1 MKGRSL
7 LCQCISRTSSAA
19 ASSTSFSRHAAPTL
33 YTGQRYQRQRS
44 HFHFA
49 SATKPLPV
57 RSFSEQVE
65 ARHASQT
72 ITPKAAIS
80 TPSRDEERSL
90 HSTIHY
96 VLTRDVGRMS
106 IANLQKARAFL
117 SITSRWKNEKG
128 AVLTEQLLERLY
140 EEKYIGNN
148 LNVVIDADM
157 YNICMDAW
165 NKSNADGQKVANQVE
180 SIINRMEQRYFDH
193 REAPPDNVSYN
204 CLINAYS
211 KSEED
216 LSDQVEATLEKMN
229 NFAQDNN
236 AFSSETASSIRP
248 DETTYNSMMNYYASR
263 KNHHISAQR
272 AEDLLLEMSA
282 QSQQQNSGIQMNS
295 TSFNIVLKAWGNSGG
310 GIQGA
315 KRAEELLRMMLKLRK
330 QHENVQPT
338 TLSFSTVINAYS
350 KVAPEDSAIAVDR
363 VLALLDELEGLY
375 IPDSENI
382 NSCYNAAANVIA
394 KSNLRNPSEMI
405 MELMV
410 RMKNMD
416 AEPDM
421 IMYTSCLEA
430 CVKTGDDDSIKQG
443 KEMLENI
450 IEDPQFQPTAANFNI
465 LLNAILKSKSEQ
477 KIKEGEDLIA
487 KMLEIGDDSRPDS
500 ASFNMIISALSR
512 SSSVC
517 AEEKAVGY
525 LRTML
530 RLYKNEK
537 YEKAKPDSFAFNCVI
552 NMLSRSEKDW
562 ADDVIYRTLASMEA
576 QQKYGNDSVLLDTI
590 TYNVVIGKLAQ
601 SVHVK
606 NAKKVMKLLDTMETM
621 AADGSVAVTPDI
633 ITYTNVLKL
642 QIKLNPQRA
651 ARIAS
656 SFLTRAISRGDEIY
670 IDQVGFYTLLH
681 ALSRSNQL
689 EDAVLAQKAL
699 EWIEQSDRAVKILNS
714 EAYNLVLIAY
724 SKIKTEASAVKALSF
739 LSDRIQSYRKCA
751 KSTIL
756 PTKAGFSAA
765 FIPLCSADKMN
776 DAFSLLKIMKALRIE
791 PDAGCYISMLSAFS
805 GRRSANNA
813 VQAQRVIQQM
823 KDDMKHVPT
832 PAFNAAI
839 NACSWVSG
847 SPIVKRKALDIA
859 FEMFQQARKD
869 NAFDAI
875 TFGLLTKAIMHLS
888 KDDVTRMKLLKPVL
902 ELCAEQGL
910 VGNMMQREMRH
921 LTAKLITPGNI
932 PQEWRKN
939 AKDT

>member
-1 MKGRSL
+1 MTGRSL
-7 LCQCISRTSSAA
+7 LCQCISRTSAA
-19 ASSTSFSRHAAPTL
+19 ASSTSFSRHAAPKL

-49 SATKPLPV
+49 SAAKPLQV

-72 ITPKAAIS
+72 ITPEAAIP
-80 TPSRDEERSL
+80 TPSSDEERSL

-180 SIINRMEQRYFDH
+180 SIIHRMEQRYFDH

-236 AFSSETASSIRP
+236 AFSSKTASSIRP

-272 AEDLLLEMSA
+272 AEDLLLQMSA
-282 QSQQQNSGIQMNS
+282 QSQQQNSGIQMHS

-350 KVAPEDSAIAVDR
+350 TVVPEDSAIAVDR

-394 KSNLRNPSEMI
+394 KSNLQKPHEMI
-405 MELMV
+405 MDLMV

-416 AEPDM
+416 AEPDT

-430 CVKTGDDDSIKQG
+430 CVKTGDDDSIKRG
-443 KEMLENI
+443 KEILEHM

-477 KIKEGEDLIA
+477 KVKEAEDLIP
-487 KMLEIGDDSRPDS
+487 KMLEIGGDSRPDS
-500 ASFNMIISALSR
+500 ASFNMIIRALSR
-512 SSSVC
+512 SSAKC
-517 AEEKAVGY
+517 AEERAVGY

-562 ADDVIYRTLASMEA
+562 ADDVIYKTLASMEA

-699 EWIEQSDRAVKILNS
+699 EWIEQSDRADKILNS

-724 SKIKTEASAVKALSF
+724 SKMKTEESAVKALSF

-756 PTKAGFSAA
+756 PTKAGFSAV

-859 FEMFQQARKD
+859 FEMFQQVRKD

-902 ELCAEQGL
+902 ELCAEKGL

>member
-19 ASSTSFSRHAAPTL
+19 SSTSFFSRHAAPKL
-33 YTGQRYQRQRS
+33 YTGQRYTKHQRS

-49 SATKPLPV
+49 SVATPLQV
-57 RSFSEQVE
+57 RSFSGQVE
-65 ARHASQT
+65 AHHASQT
-72 ITPKAAIS
+72 ITPEAAIP
-80 TPSRDEERSL
+80 TPSSDEERSL

-96 VLTRDVGRMS
+96 VLTRAVGRMS

-128 AVLTEQLLERLY
+128 AVLTEQLLERLC

-148 LNVVIDADM
+148 PNVVIDADM

-180 SIINRMEQRYFDH
+180 SIIHRMEQRYFDH

-216 LSDQVEATLEKMN
+216 LSDQVEATFEKMK
-229 NFAQDNN
+229 A
-236 AFSSETASSIRP
+236 ASSNIRP

-282 QSQQQNSGIQMNS
+282 QSQQQNSGIQMHS

-315 KRAEELLRMMLKLRK
+315 KRAEELLRMMLKLHK

-338 TLSFSTVINAYS
+338 TLTFSTVINAYS

-363 VLALLDELEGLY
+363 ALALLDELEGLY

-394 KSNLRNPSEMI
+394 KSNLQNPSEMI
-405 MELMV
+405 MDLMV

-416 AEPDM
+416 AEPDT

-430 CVKTGDDDSIKQG
+430 CVKTGDDDSIKKG
-443 KEMLENI
+443 KEILEHM

-465 LLNAILKSKSEQ
+465 LLNAILKSNSEQ
-477 KIKEGEDLIA
+477 KIKEGEDLID
-487 KMLEIGDDSRPDS
+487 KMLEIGGDSRPDT
-500 ASFNMIISALSR
+500 ASFNMIIRALSK
-512 SSSVC
+512 SSAVS
-517 AEEKAVGY
+517 AEERAVGY

-530 RLYKNEK
+530 RLYKNDK
-537 YEKAKPDSFAFNCVI
+537 YEKALPDSFAFNCVI
-552 NMLSRSEKDW
+552 NMLSRSKNEW
-562 ADDVIYRTLASMEA
+562 ADEVICRTLASMEA

-633 ITYTNVLKL
+633 ITYTNVLKM

-699 EWIEQSDRAVKILNS
+699 EWIEQQSDRADKILNS
-714 EAYNLVLIAY
+714 EAYNLVMIAY

-751 KSTIL
+751 KSTFL
-756 PTKAGFSAA
+756 PTKAGFSAV
-765 FIPLCSADKMN
+765 FIPLCFCDKMN

-823 KDDMKHVPT
+823 KDDMNNVPT

-847 SPIVKRKALDIA
+847 SPVVKRKALDIA

-869 NAFDAI
+869 NAFDTV

-888 KDDVTRMKLLKPVL
+888 KDDVTRMKLLQPVL
-902 ELCAEQGL
+902 ELCAEKGL
-910 VGNMMQREMRH
+910 VGNMVQREMRH
-921 LTAKLITPGNI
+921 LAAKLITPGKI

>member
-19 ASSTSFSRHAAPTL
+19 SSTSFSRAPKL
-33 YTGQRYQRQRS
+33 YTGQRYQR
-44 HFHFA
+44 HYFA
-49 SATKPLPV
+49 SAAKPLQV

-65 ARHASQT
+65 AHHASQT
-72 ITPKAAIS
+72 ITPEAAIP
-80 TPSRDEERSL
+80 TPSSDEERSL

-96 VLTRDVGRMS
+96 VLTRAVGRMS

-117 SITSRWKNEKG
+117 SITSRWKNDKG

-148 LNVVIDADM
+148 PNVVIDADM

-180 SIINRMEQRYFDH
+180 SIIHRMEQRYFDH

-229 NFAQDNN
+229 N
-236 AFSSETASSIRP
+236 AFSSETASSNNIRP

-272 AEDLLLEMSA
+272 AEDLLLQMSA
-282 QSQQQNSGIQMNS
+282 QSQQQNSGIQMHS

-363 VLALLDELEGLY
+363 ALALLDELEGLY

-394 KSNLRNPSEMI
+394 KSNLQNPSEMI
-405 MELMV
+405 MELMA

-416 AEPDM
+416 AEPDT

-430 CVKTGDDDSIKQG
+430 CVKTGDDDSIKRG
-443 KEMLENI
+443 TEVLEHM

-465 LLNAILKSKSEQ
+465 LLNAILKSNSEQ

-487 KMLEIGDDSRPDS
+487 KMLEIGGDSRPDS
-500 ASFNMIISALSR
+500 ASFNMIIRALS
-512 SSSVC
+512 SSSTVC

-525 LRTML
+525 LRQQL
-530 RLYKNEK
+530 RLYNNEK
-537 YEKAKPDSFAFNCVI
+537 YDEAKPDSFAFNSVI
-552 NMLSRSEKDW
+552 NMLSRSKNEW
-562 ADDVIYRTLASMEA
+562 ADYYIYRTLASMEA
-576 QQKYGNDSVLLDTI
+576 QKKYGNDSVLLDTI

-606 NAKKVMKLLDTMETM
+606 NAKKVMKLLDTMESM

-633 ITYTNVLKL
+633 ITYTNVLKM

-656 SFLTRAISRGDEIY
+656 SFLTRAMSRGDEIY

-699 EWIEQSDRAVKILNS
+699 EWIEQSDRADKILNS
-714 EAYNLVLIAY
+714 EAYNLILIAY
-724 SKIKTEASAVKALSF
+724 SKIKTEESAVKALSF
-739 LSDRIQSYRKCA
+739 LSDRIQSYRKCT
-751 KSTIL
+751 KNTIL

-791 PDAGCYISMLSAFS
+791 PDAGCYISMLSALA

-847 SPIVKRKALDIA
+847 SPVVKRKALDIA
-859 FEMFQQARKD
+859 FETFQQARKD
-869 NAFDAI
+869 NAFDAV

-902 ELCAEQGL
+902 ELCAEKGL
-910 VGNMMQREMRH
+910 VGNMVQREMRH
-921 LTAKLITPGNI
+921 LAAKLITPGNI